1 MTVYMMGQPV
11 LADIMNLNEFK
22 RIPPQF
28 IAALGD
34 PDAGS
39 GNNAHSWGLWRLDPG
54 PRGVWLDNFEQ
65 LKAAG
70 GLAPAKWQFDGNDW
84 WLEEHGLIM
93 ESPDFPVPAGRYVVT
108 GDREVVSILTIHA
121 MDSDGNQHWALAN
134 GATLFDVTHLPCRSA
149 RYTPIGISD
158 SCSPNEVEK
167 SAFPVSPGAPM
178 PAVGG
183 CHKQDYAVLVVIGLA
198 VDQ

>member
-1 MTVYMMGQPV
+1 MMGQPV

-65 LKAAG
+65 LKAFTSHNEKHTKIAHN
-70 GLAPAKWQFDGNDW
+70 L
-84 WLEEHGLIM
+84 
-93 ESPDFPVPAGRYVVT
+93 
-108 GDREVVSILTIHA
+108 
-121 MDSDGNQHWALAN
+121 
-134 GATLFDVTHLPCRSA
+134 
-149 RYTPIGISD
+149 YT
-158 SCSPNEVEK
+158 
-167 SAFPVSPGAPM
+167 M
-178 PAVGG
+178 PQITAY
-183 CHKQDYAVLVVIGLA
+183 CI
-198 VDQ
+198 